1 LVFGV
6 HGANKENN
14 MLKIPENIMAIVD
27 ACFAADIAFD
37 LAVTID
43 GLAYRITSV
52 DVIKMYCGM

>member
-1 LVFGV
+1 
-6 HGANKENN
+6 
-14 MLKIPENIMAIVD
+14 MLKIPENIMAIVN

-52 DVIKMYCGM
+52 DSDHAQVSNNRNIVIGTLTKD